1 MSAEIQNDISSI
13 IELLRCPVTG
23 QPLTESD
30 GCLVT
35 ADGGHRY
42 RIEQGI
48 PLMAEAL
55 LSDEAHRQQKHYAK
69 IAALYVANLHYPHT
83 QEYMIYLDEA
93 LLKAVGS
100 GALGTSLELCC
111 GHGEAAKL
119 LTNRTERCIGIDVS
133 LDMLRKAK
141 ELSPGVHAVFLQGDA
156 TRIPLAAAT
165 VDNVIMLGGVHHVT
179 DRTTLFAE
187 ICRVLKPG
195 GRFYFREPLNDFVL
209 WRALRALIYRIAPA
223 LDQQTER
230 PLRRAETVLAIE
242 KAGMAPVYWR
252 SHGLLGFCIFMNS
265 DVLIFNRL
273 FRFVP
278 GIRYLVRAAAAFDEW
293 CLSWRVVAGFGLQVV
308 GVAEKPRS
316 ATGANGIAG
325 AVIANRQG

>member
-1 MSAEIQNDISSI
+1 
-13 IELLRCPVTG
+13 
-23 QPLTESD
+23 
-30 GCLVT
+30 
-35 ADGGHRY
+35 
-42 RIEQGI
+42 
-48 PLMAEAL
+48 MAEGL
-55 LSDEAHRQQKHYAK
+55 LSNEAHRQQEHYAK
-69 IAALYVANLHYPHT
+69 IAALYIANLQYPHT

-100 GALGTSLELCC
+100 RQLGTCLELCC
-111 GHGEAAKL
+111 GHGEAATL
-119 LTNRTERCIGIDVS
+119 LMNRMARCIGIDVS
-133 LDMLRKAK
+133 LHMLRKAK
-141 ELSPGVHAVFLQGDA
+141 ELSPGVHAIFLQGDA

-179 DRTTLFAE
+179 DRNGLFAE
-187 ICRVLKPG
+187 IYRVLKPG
-195 GRFYFREPLNDFVL
+195 GRFYFREPLNDFLL
-209 WRALRALIYRIAPA
+209 WRGLRALIYRIAPA

-242 KAGMAPVYWR
+242 KAGMVPVYWR

-293 CLSWRVVAGFGLQVV
+293 CLSWRVTAGIGLQVV
-308 GVAEKPRS
+308 GVAEKPC
-316 ATGANGIAG
+316 
-325 AVIANRQG
+325 QGLKSRPAA